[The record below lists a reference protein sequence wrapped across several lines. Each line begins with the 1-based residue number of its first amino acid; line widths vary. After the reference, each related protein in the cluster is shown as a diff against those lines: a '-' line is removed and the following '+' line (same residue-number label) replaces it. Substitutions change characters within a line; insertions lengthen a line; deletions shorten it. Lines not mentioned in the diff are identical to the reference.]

1 MNRYFGNFFSPI
13 LLFNLDVH
21 FFYNIN
27 IIYFISHEG
36 YIPTSEAPNL
46 IDPPPVYHV
55 YRCLFVFFVCL
66 FAFFLRKK
74 IQTDQHKGRFHSYLN
89 ECLHFSILL
98 LRLLLLL

>member
-1 MNRYFGNFFSPI
+1 MYS
-13 LLFNLDVH
+13 

-46 IDPPPVYHV
+46 IDPPP
-55 YRCLFVFFVCL
+55 LGFCL
-66 FAFFLRKK
+66 FAFFLMKK
-74 IQTDQHKGRFHSYLN
+74 IQTDQHKGRFYSYLN

>member
-1 MNRYFGNFFSPI
+1 MNRYFGNFFFSPI
-13 LLFNLDVH
+13 LLFNLDVQ

-55 YRCLFVFFVCL
+55 YRCLFFLFVCL
-66 FAFFLRKK
+66 FV
-74 IQTDQHKGRFHSYLN
+74 
-89 ECLHFSILL
+89 
-98 LRLLLLL
+98 